1 MLFVWLE
8 SLLILTFCASQVCSV
23 KRNKRSG
30 GFSDKESMVKN
41 LPANAGHKFDPWSRK
56 NPHAVEQL
64 RLCVTSTVLWSLRA
78 ATTKAHIP

>member
-30 GFSDKESMVKN
+30 GFSGGSAVKN
-41 LPANAGHKFDPWSRK
+41 LPANAEHKFDP
-56 NPHAVEQL
+56 
-64 RLCVTSTVLWSLRA
+64 
-78 ATTKAHIP
+78 